1 MPLFDRL
8 FRRPAPRH
16 YALLDER
23 QHCCM
28 LLTAAERPSGAHW
41 VEVIENRLAWLGK
54 PLPPSAWQPDICTAH
69 EKAASCDSDT
79 ALRLPKRFDQSARPR
94 RLSTIAV
101 TSR

>member
-1 MPLFDRL
+1 MPLFERL
-8 FRRPAPRH
+8 FRRPAPRY

-28 LLTAAERPSGAHW
+28 LLSAVEQPLGGHW
-41 VEVIENRLAWLGK
+41 VEVVENRLTWLGK
-54 PLPPSAWQPDICTAH
+54 PLPPDALHPGQGRAH
-69 EKAASCDSDT
+69 EKAAPCDSG
-79 ALRLPKRFDQSARPR
+79 AASRLPERLGQSARPR